1 MERIAIIDI
10 TSKCN
15 LRCTHCYNQERYWE
29 KSENYKE
36 LNSKNVAKIVHRLK
50 EMNFTR
56 LHLLGGEP
64 LLSSNLFDF
73 ILNGQKEDLDVSIVT
88 NGTLLNS
95 DMMKKLCNSGV
106 WSLSVSLDGTTALVN
121 DRIRGEGV
129 FNKVVDNIKKSVEI
143 KNSLQPDMRLG
154 ISFTLT
160 KQNLDTSKNL
170 FDFVND
176 LNLDF
181 VNISYL
187 SNEGKARETYYDNT
201 ITESDKFQFID
212 EILFSYK
219 SRNNNIYFNID
230 ARKLLGEYIYKK
242 HGISLDAEYFVGC
255 AGGDA
260 QFYILAD
267 GTLLPCSPAGTSMGC
282 QLSSDYLKDLEPPNL
297 LLNNINEIINSS
309 YLVKFYN
316 YTHNAQTYQNIVQC
330 KNCRYECKP
339 CPLLYKN
346 DNIVVKECT
355 YAMEEI
361 QKIDKKFMN
370 IPLKKNEN
378 IRMSTVNDK
387 VILLSFL
394 TQDEF
399 VLENT
404 ALSIWNQINNVN
416 TGNDITRLIMKEYK
430 LKDEDFNMVQKDTM
444 EFLYQL
450 RGNRFISD
458 VMI

>member
-230 ARKLLGEYIYKK
+230 ARKLLGEYIYK
-242 HGISLDAEYFVGC
+242 
-255 AGGDA
+255 
-260 QFYILAD
+260 
-267 GTLLPCSPAGTSMGC
+267 
-282 QLSSDYLKDLEPPNL
+282 
-297 LLNNINEIINSS
+297 
-309 YLVKFYN
+309 
-316 YTHNAQTYQNIVQC
+316 
-330 KNCRYECKP
+330 
-339 CPLLYKN
+339 
-346 DNIVVKECT
+346 
-355 YAMEEI
+355 
-361 QKIDKKFMN
+361 
-370 IPLKKNEN
+370 
-378 IRMSTVNDK
+378 
-387 VILLSFL
+387 
-394 TQDEF
+394 
-399 VLENT
+399 
-404 ALSIWNQINNVN
+404 IWN
-416 TGNDITRLIMKEYK
+416 K
-430 LKDEDFNMVQKDTM
+430 L
-444 EFLYQL
+444 
-450 RGNRFISD
+450 RC
-458 VMI
+458 